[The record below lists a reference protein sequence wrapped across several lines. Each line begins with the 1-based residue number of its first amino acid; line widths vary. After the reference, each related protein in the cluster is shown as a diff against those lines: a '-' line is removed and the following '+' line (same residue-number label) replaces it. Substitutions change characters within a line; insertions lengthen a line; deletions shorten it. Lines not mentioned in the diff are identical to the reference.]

1 MATYAL
7 TVSTNALGLGVISGA
22 TVVVERKRTTV
33 NDIYPTSSL
42 YTTKVA
48 TNISGVAT
56 IQLGAD
62 DGTVFH
68 EVKIFD
74 TAGVL
79 VYKNTI
85 QMPPQAA
92 DIDDLPLNDIISA
105 SAYQA
110 VQAKEDTEQLKADTS
125 TLKNAAQTSETNA
138 SNSADAAATSATNA
152 ANSADAAATSV
163 TNASNSA
170 NAASTSATNA
180 SNAQLA
186 AEAARDAA
194 IIGSGVYV
202 DEPTGR
208 AAVADGQAFK
218 VQGSGD
224 VAAYEYRRVNS
235 GSSTLIATYPSLA
248 AITANTTSVN
258 TLNTFKSDID
268 TNAVT
273 FVYPK
278 NLYNPATKQVDKY
291 VVADTGNIS
300 TSAGWACSGYIPVVA
315 GQQYTISA
323 NATKRTGLS
332 FFASN
337 VTTTAIVGSYNS
349 NSTPLTV
356 TAPAGANYLVV
367 NVQSNTIPE
376 PSQIQVEQGAVDT
389 TFEAWFTAYRN
400 IDRDN
405 LSTALKAELDTI
417 NKDYEVTVI
426 SPNLLN
432 VATVRDGKYIDSSIG
447 NIASSAG
454 WGCSDFIPVTA
465 GQQYTISGTR
475 GRQGV
480 SFFTTNSNSAAVAG
494 SYDATI
500 TLPLTVTAPA
510 TANYMV
516 INLYS
521 PTAPTYSNV
530 QVEHGAAVSD
540 YLAYGTYKFLD
551 KDYVQGGIRE
561 LPSNIVAKMVLDS
574 AATSYI
580 ECVIAGSD
588 TQRIKH
594 TIKPFGMA
602 NLATSEVFNFY
613 DDHLDNVLFK
623 QAVDDVAPYRVTGTT
638 VGANH
643 GYAKTDCTVTGH
655 VKTSVD
661 IGSVWTDGTNQ
672 WVIIDTQTNVISITA
687 RTSNAAFVSGTL
699 THVSGATNTASF
711 TPSAVSSKQMYPVI
725 KNRILKCAVDG
736 QTLPTLDGTFYYY
749 DNATFNESYEIM
761 NKSSIVEWLITQ
773 VGLSPTPNDY
783 TGTSDLSVSI
793 SYVFDTN
800 GNCTIYTDFL
810 ALNAVAAFQ
819 DIMFVQCQKFMTGFG
834 NIRYYIPNS
843 LPLTH
848 ESISYD
854 FRTLQ
859 DMTSFTASSRINFT
873 HDKCEAGKQLCDR
886 VLQLNDN
893 VGMAVG
899 YLPVLDAASD
909 IRRTNA
915 SNKALQISE
924 ISKIYMSCI
933 DGLQTSLAAGDY
945 FSAVAYRNFF
955 KRTSARTSCYAV
967 RHTSGTYLYM
977 DWHSA
982 TTDRVPIPVD
992 LVGKAFTVVEKSS
1005 NVNVLSGSN
1014 LTNSLVVQVTAA
1026 ASYGYL
1032 IIKVS

>member
-1 MATYAL
+1 MTQI
-7 TVSTNALGLGVISGA
+7 TVADLNNAKLDVDTIADIANSTAETVTDRFGA
-22 TVVVERKRTTV
+22 TRRT
-33 NDIYPTSSL
+33 IYSL
-42 YTTKVA
+42 SNEYPNA
-48 TNISGVAT
+48 SDNA
-56 IQLGAD
+56 
-62 DGTVFH
+62 
-68 EVKIFD
+68 E
-74 TAGVL
+74 
-79 VYKNTI
+79 
-85 QMPPQAA
+85 AA
-92 DIDDLPLNDIISA
+92 AASA
-105 SAYQA
+105 SAA
-110 VQAKEDTEQLKADTS
+110 LV
-125 TLKNAAQTSETNA
+125 SETNA
-138 SNSADAAATSATNA
+138 ESAKI
-152 ANSADAAATSV
+152 
-163 TNASNSA
+163 
-170 NAASTSATNA
+170 
-180 SNAQLA
+180 A
-186 AEAARDAA
+186 AESARDAA
-194 IIGSGVYV
+194 IIGAGVYA

-248 AITANTTSVN
+248 AITANTTSIN

-291 VVADTGNIS
+291 VTAGTGNIS

-323 NATKRTGLS
+323 NATKRAGLS

-432 VATVRDGKYIDSSIG
+432 VATVRDGKLIDSSSG
-447 NIASSAG
+447 NITSSAG

-494 SYDATI
+494 SYDARI

-521 PTAPTYSNV
+521 PTVPTYSNV

-588 TQRIKH
+588 TQKIKH
-594 TIKPFGMA
+594 TIKPFGVP
-602 NLATSEVFNFY
+602 NLSTSAIFNFY

-623 QAVDDVAPYRVTGTT
+623 QAADDVAPYRVTGTT

-643 GYAKTDCTVTGH
+643 GYAKTNCTVTGH

-699 THVSGATNTASF
+699 THVSGATNTESF

-761 NKSSIVEWLITQ
+761 NKSSIVEWLITK
-773 VGLSPTPNDY
+773 VGTSPTPSQYD
-783 TGTSDLSVSI
+783 GTSDLSVSM

-810 ALNAVAAFQ
+810 ALNAVAEFQ
-819 DIMFVQCQKFMTGFG
+819 DIMFIQCQKFMTGFG

-893 VGMAVG
+893 VGMSVG

-924 ISKIYMSCI
+924 LSKIYMSCI

-945 FSAVAYRNFF
+945 FSAVCYRNFY
-955 KRTSARTSCYAV
+955 KRTSARTSNYV
-967 RHTSGTYLYM
+967 VKKGDEYYWYM
-977 DWHSA
+977 DWH
-982 TTDRVPIPVD
+982 TVTKDRVPAPNSLI
-992 LVGKAFTVVEKSS
+992 GKQMEVVNKSA
-1005 NVNVLSGSN
+1005 NVTLLSHSI
-1014 LTNSLVVQVTAA
+1014 TNSVVVDVAA
-1026 ASYGYL
+1026 GTYGYL
-1032 IIKVS
+1032 ILRAY